1 MSDSRE
7 RGICIA
13 VFTVPAA
20 LGLIGGIIW
29 FFSLK
34 AKQLVSRLIEW
45 IQTDW
50 RQRLTSFVGALLAI
64 YTMIEIIQAWNS
76 LINRTV
82 ELTDK
87 MPSDRCVPFFYS
99 VQEFIDAYP
108 NSSALY
114 SYDSGGTSRVRLCT
128 NAPDSA
134 VVAKFNATILRQMP
148 TYNGC
153 SMAQVAASCSTVDSS
168 NPSAPVPTCAQLL
181 QTPPLPN
188 GFFYRSTVDIPDTG
202 CAMKFSVQQDLP
214 TCSYSSV
221 YRLQNEASPL
231 VFQVLAVGLAV
242 PTAFLIGNIFTFYR
256 TSQKKKAGEAFTQ
269 DDRDAYAFAM
279 EGPIGCIMHTVKFA
293 GGAFPPDGTPPLV
306 RKYFILLQFQTV
318 VEAVL
323 IPVVAVSGCPLCKY
337 WQIVALIVAK
347 AIQFLWTIK
356 KFFEEEKVAAPPPP
370 VAELGSLPPT
380 TSDKYI

>member
-1 MSDSRE
+1 MSDSQE
-7 RGICIA
+7 RSICIA

-20 LGLIGGIIW
+20 LGLIGGMVW
-29 FFSLK
+29 FFSPK
-34 AKQLVSRLIEW
+34 AKQLVSSLVEW

-50 RQRLTSFVGALLAI
+50 RQRLTSFVGALLAV
-64 YTMIEIIQAWNS
+64 YTLIEIIQAWS
-76 LINRTV
+76 TQGAI
-82 ELTDK
+82 ELSDK
-87 MPSDRCVPFFYS
+87 MPSDRCVPFFYY
-99 VQEFIDAYP
+99 VQEFIAAYT

-114 SYDSGGTSRVRLCT
+114 SYDSKGTTRVRLCT
-128 NAPDSA
+128 DAPDSA
-134 VVAKFNATILRQMP
+134 VVDKFNGTILRQLP

-168 NPSAPVPTCAQLL
+168 NPRAPVPTCAQLL

-188 GFFYRSTVDIPDTG
+188 GFFYKSTVNYDAPG
-202 CAMKFSVQQDLP
+202 CAMIFSVQQDLP

-221 YRLQNEASPL
+221 YRLQNEASSIVTNVLLVGLVIPL
-231 VFQVLAVGLAV
+231 VF
-242 PTAFLIGNIFTFYR
+242 LIFNIYIFYR
-256 TSQKKKAGEAFTQ
+256 TSQKKKTGEALTQ

-279 EGPIGCIMHTVKFA
+279 EGPIGCILHTVQFA
-293 GGAFPPDGTPPLV
+293 GCAFPPDGTPPLV

-337 WQIVALIVAK
+337 WRIVALIVAK

-356 KFFEEEKVAAPPPP
+356 KFFEEEKVAAPLPPA
-370 VAELGSLPPT
+370 AELGSFAL
-380 TSDKYI
+380 